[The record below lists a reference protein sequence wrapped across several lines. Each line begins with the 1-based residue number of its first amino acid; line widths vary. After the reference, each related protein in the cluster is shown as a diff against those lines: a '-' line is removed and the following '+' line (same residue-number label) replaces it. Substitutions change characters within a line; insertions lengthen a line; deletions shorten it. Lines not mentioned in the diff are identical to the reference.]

1 MFDTFSFSLFNN
13 LPNLPDINVE
23 ECRRLLSKSYLL
35 AVKKRLD
42 LVQMNFNSVNL
53 EELSEEELDLIE
65 DVIDENPDGLFKEIY
80 IELRKFGDAL
90 ESSAIF
96 DNLDSDEIRKSASFV
111 AAEALSLLSTLL
123 RGENELDSTD
133 ELMFS
138 NEVVYTRIEA
148 AMLYLIAGYDANAQ
162 TEINEVLSHL
172 KTFDP
177 EQINDDVLKVEFW
190 AMNNIINLCTNKLWN
205 IERIKPQLFSK
216 GQSYSLK
223 SLIRENKYQMYSLLG
238 EAIINFI
245 DWLTGD
251 NSKGLEKSL
260 SYLKR
265 INESSYKNKNALYP
279 ELFHLSKVLMVMI
292 NETSKRSLLHK
303 TPPPSQGES
312 EFLDYLKL
320 RVKGD
325 ELISSRPFIWE
336 SAKEFISE
344 CLPGP
349 HKHTIVN
356 LPTGSGKSFIAELAI
371 AQSISTGWI
380 LYIAPTNAL
389 VHQIRRDLKK
399 SLRSF
404 DGLDIRTFVGG
415 DEYTTLENEFLD
427 ELNDSYKFI
436 AVMTPE
442 KCAMS
447 LRVNPDMFQNC
458 SLCIFDEC
466 HLLGEGT
473 RGATVD
479 LVLGQILSIQP
490 DIKFILMSAMLSN
503 PDDLSEWL
511 ESVTDN
517 ETKISSISWKPTR
530 SIRGAVGV
538 EYNSYLETKQL
549 AKNSLLEKSEN
560 RKNEKFE
567 PSLSVLFSL
576 SGIWGSNYRD
586 YSLMNL
592 KTTAKYTL
600 SRKDA
605 HNSWVYTA
613 QPNSWVNQT
622 SKSLGIE
629 LAGKGIPTIVF
640 IPSNRHYP
648 FSLAKNLNLNTDDSS
663 LNELESNFLFLA
675 EKELGIESEVK
686 KLLEQYKIGVHTAY
700 MLDTEKEA
708 VERMFINQRIKLLF
722 ATGTLAQGLNL
733 PSVAV
738 VVAGTRVGDAREAY
752 TPEAQIRAK
761 ALILNAIGR
770 AGRAGFSNQSLSL
783 LVPNEPLIYKQQES
797 DVYNAILK
805 LNVLQ
810 DKDASISVR
819 SPLEGF
825 LDNVLNGSL
834 QADRASLQE
843 LSIMSMLTS
852 DNEDEDIEK
861 TKNILNKT
869 YASSKIKQSLN
880 QEKLEAATLAITQIK
895 KEFLE
900 KSKAP
905 DWIITVARKTGFD
918 FFTAN
923 LFFQIVN
930 NILSEID
937 EKETLEW
944 DIQKWNNLLFYCMRE
959 LPPYYI
965 ERFLPETPSQK
976 PTFINKM
983 RRALKDLS
991 EKDIQWEKPDGWDSY
1006 WDEFSQITRLYMQGK
1021 TYAEIAIAY
1030 LKVGEPVEVSRTAGK
1045 PIPDVIA
1052 LIKNQIE
1059 KVSSY
1064 AGLLVAIL
1072 EEALYKERDL
1082 PFNLNGLPIAIK
1094 NGLKDQSSLYWYGY
1108 AMRNRSVAH
1117 ILASNFPLGNFIDE
1131 ETSKRIVSQKKRD
1144 WLKDE
1149 LDLSYLN
1156 SEEKSILEAAKSI
1169 IKNA

>member
-13 LPNLPDINVE
+13 LPNLPDIDVE
-23 ECRRLLSKSYLL
+23 ECRRLLSKAYLF
-35 AVKKRLD
+35 AVERRLD
-42 LVQMNFNSVNL
+42 LVQTNFNSINL
-53 EELSEEELDLIE
+53 EELSEEEIDLIE
-65 DVIDENPDGLFKEIY
+65 DIIDENPDGLFEGIY

-96 DNLDSDEIRKSASFV
+96 DNLDSDETRKSAAFV

-123 RGENELDSTD
+123 RSEGELNDKE
-133 ELMFS
+133 EFMFS

-162 TEINEVLSHL
+162 TEINEVLQHL
-172 KTFDP
+172 NTFDP
-177 EQINDDVLKVEFW
+177 NQLNDDVLQAEFW
-190 AMNNIINLCTNKLWN
+190 AMNNIINLCINRLWN
-205 IERIKPQLFSK
+205 IERTKPQLFSRTH
-216 GQSYSLK
+216 SYSLK

-238 EAIINFI
+238 EAIINYI

-251 NSKGLEKSL
+251 NSEGLEESL

-265 INESSYKNKNALYP
+265 INESSYKNKYALYP
-279 ELFHLSKVLMVMI
+279 ELFHLSKVIMVMI

-303 TPPPSQGES
+303 TPSPSQGEG
-312 EFLDYLKL
+312 EFLEYLKL

-325 ELISSRPFIWE
+325 AIVSSRPFIWE

-371 AQSISTGWI
+371 AQSISTGWV

-389 VHQIRRDLKK
+389 VHQIKRDLKK

-404 DGLDIRTFVGG
+404 DSLDIRTFVGG

-427 ELNDSYKFI
+427 EQNDSYKFV

-447 LRVNPDMFQNC
+447 LRVNPEVFQNC

-479 LVLGQILSIQP
+479 LVLGQILSIRS

-503 PDDLSEWL
+503 PDDLSDWL
-511 ESVTDN
+511 ENVTAN

-530 SIRGAVGV
+530 SIRGAVGI
-538 EYNSYLETKQL
+538 EYDSYLETKQL
-549 AKNSLLEKSEN
+549 AKERLSEKNES
-560 RKNEKFE
+560 RRNEKFD

-576 SGIWGSNYRD
+576 SGIWGPNYRD

-600 SRKDA
+600 SRENSHDRWLYTDA
-605 HNSWVYTA
+605 
-613 QPNSWVNQT
+613 PNSWVNQT
-622 SKSLGIE
+622 SKSLGVE
-629 LAGKGIPTIVF
+629 LASKGVSTIVF

-648 FSLAKNLNLNTDDSS
+648 FSLAKNLNLNVDNSS
-663 LNELESNFLFLA
+663 LNEMESNFLFLA
-675 EKELGIESEVK
+675 EKELGVESEVK
-686 KLLEQYKIGVHTAY
+686 KLLEQYKTGVHTAY

-708 VERMFINQRIKLLF
+708 VERMFINQDVKLLF

-738 VVAGTRVGDAREAY
+738 VIAGTRVGDAREAY

-783 LVPNEPLIYKQQES
+783 LVPNEPLIYKQQEA
-797 DVYNAILK
+797 DVYNAISK

-810 DKDASISVR
+810 DRDASIRVR

-825 LDNVLNGSL
+825 LDSVINGAL

-852 DNEDEDIEK
+852 DNEGEDVEK

-869 YASSKIKQSLN
+869 YAASKIKQNLN

-900 KSKAP
+900 ESKAP
-905 DWIITVARKTGFD
+905 DWVITVARKTGFD
-918 FFTAN
+918 FFTVN
-923 LFFQIVN
+923 LFFKIVN
-930 NILSEID
+930 KILSEID
-937 EKETLEW
+937 VETMLEW
-944 DIQKWNNLLFYCMRE
+944 DLQKWNNLLFYCMRE

-965 ERFLPETPSQK
+965 ERFLPETPSK
-976 PTFINKM
+976 KLTFTNKM
-983 RRALKDLS
+983 RKALKDLS
-991 EKDIQWEKPDGWDSY
+991 ETDIQWEKPNGWDSY
-1006 WDEFSQITRLYMQGK
+1006 WEEFSQITWLYMQGK

-1030 LKVGEPVEVSRTAGK
+1030 LKVEGPVEVSRTAGK

-1059 KVSSY
+1059 KISSY

-1072 EEALYKERDL
+1072 EEALYKESDI

-1094 NGLKDQSSLYWYGY
+1094 NGLNNHSSLYWYGY
-1108 AMRNRSVAH
+1108 AMRNRIVAH
-1117 ILASNFPLGNFIDE
+1117 ILALNFPLGNFIDE
-1131 ETSKRIVSQKKRD
+1131 ETSKRIVFQQKRN
-1144 WLKDE
+1144 WLRDE
-1149 LDLSYLN
+1149 LDLSHLN
-1156 SEEKSILEAAKSI
+1156 SEEKAILEAARRI
-1169 IKNA
+1169 IQNA